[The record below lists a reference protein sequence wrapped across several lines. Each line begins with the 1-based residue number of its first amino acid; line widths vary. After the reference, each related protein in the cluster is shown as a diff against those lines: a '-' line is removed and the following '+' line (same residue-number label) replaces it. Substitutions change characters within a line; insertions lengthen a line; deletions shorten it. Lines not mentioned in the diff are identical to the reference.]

1 MYSYIKYDILYMKTC
16 FVCFIFVLRFFLV
29 AEQVYLHMDTHASYH
44 SCLYHFIKLLFLTST
59 SSTFITI
66 FSTEFTTDPSICY
79 SDQQLLKV
87 LPETTENECM
97 CVSWVIQKQFTVLL
111 LHFLDKLYHFWECSL
126 YISLKWIV
134 LCLRGPL
141 KYSTDFQEF
150 QAIPFTSFAP
160 YRKKGCSI
168 LHWNKL
174 TCKAV
179 TSVKN
184 LRNNYLEVCN
194 IPSLTQMWS

>member
-1 MYSYIKYDILYMKTC
+1 MTSCTWKHAL
-16 FVCFIFVLRFFLV
+16 FASFLVLRFFRCWAGLP
-29 AEQVYLHMDTHASYH
+29 THGYPCILPLMFVSF
-44 SCLYHFIKLLFLTST
+44 YHFIKLLFLTST
-59 SSTFITI
+59 SSAFITI

-87 LPETTENECM
+87 LPETTENEWM
-97 CVSWVIQKQFTVLL
+97 WFSWVIGKQFTVIL
-111 LHFLDKLYHFWECSL
+111 LHFLNKLYHFWECSL

-160 YRKKGCSI
+160 YRKKAATFCI
-168 LHWNKL
+168 
-174 TCKAV
+174 
-179 TSVKN
+179 
-184 LRNNYLEVCN
+184 
-194 IPSLTQMWS
+194 